1 MEMLTFSC
9 WKLTP
14 PFNEVAAAKK
24 SVWSAGV
31 RKQFNTYWM
40 LIIPDIKSPTLML
53 LLQTLIR
60 QHNLECPVFQLL
72 FEGEPREMIFQEE
85 WPRDKSSIHFPRDS
99 KMDQARHWRTIT
111 WEVAKEIREQWCKIL
126 ASLRFLGKGK
136 VTCSQNTQ
144 FLEMDVEDPAFPELK
159 VSSRDFSVK
168 ALTYEEKP
176 GLLDTPRMKGVSF
189 EKETGRFEFLT
200 VRRPGLVAVSH
211 EMLSLSLSG
220 SDWSLWCL
228 WVLSLNREKRTFLPD
243 FGRLK

>member
-60 QHNLECPVFQLL
+60 EHNLECPVFQLL
-72 FEGEPREMIFQEE
+72 FEGEPREMRFQEE

-99 KMDQARHWRTIT
+99 KMDQARH
-111 WEVAKEIREQWCKIL
+111 
-126 ASLRFLGKGK
+126 
-136 VTCSQNTQ
+136 
-144 FLEMDVEDPAFPELK
+144 
-159 VSSRDFSVK
+159 
-168 ALTYEEKP
+168 
-176 GLLDTPRMKGVSF
+176 
-189 EKETGRFEFLT
+189 
-200 VRRPGLVAVSH
+200 
-211 EMLSLSLSG
+211 
-220 SDWSLWCL
+220 
-228 WVLSLNREKRTFLPD
+228 
-243 FGRLK
+243 